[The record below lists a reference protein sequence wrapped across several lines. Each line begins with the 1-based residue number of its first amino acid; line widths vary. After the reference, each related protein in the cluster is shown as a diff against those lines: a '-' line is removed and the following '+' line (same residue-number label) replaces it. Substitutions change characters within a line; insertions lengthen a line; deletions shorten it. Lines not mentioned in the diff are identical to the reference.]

1 MQVGNQRFTV
11 RHENGWLKA
20 VTLVI
25 AWLIIISLARDVW
38 RIRKGFGR
46 ITESEK
52 RLEAEE
58 ARNLELK
65 QKMELVQTEEFR
77 EKLIR
82 EKLNMQKEG
91 EVVVIMPNKDLGEVK
106 ALGPQEALVSNW
118 NKWWNLI
125 N

>member
-20 VTLVI
+20 VALVI

-65 QKMELVQTEEFR
+65 QKMELVQTGEFR

>member
-1 MQVGNQRFTV
+1 MQAGNQRFMV

-20 VTLVI
+20 VALVI

-58 ARNLELK
+58 TRNLELK
-65 QKMELVQTEEFR
+65 QKMELVQTGEFR

-91 EVVVIMPNKDLGEVK
+91 VVVVIMPNKDLGEVK

>member
-1 MQVGNQRFTV
+1 MQAGNQRFMV

-20 VTLVI
+20 VALVI

-58 ARNLELK
+58 TRNLELK
-65 QKMELVQTEEFR
+65 QKMELVQTGEFR